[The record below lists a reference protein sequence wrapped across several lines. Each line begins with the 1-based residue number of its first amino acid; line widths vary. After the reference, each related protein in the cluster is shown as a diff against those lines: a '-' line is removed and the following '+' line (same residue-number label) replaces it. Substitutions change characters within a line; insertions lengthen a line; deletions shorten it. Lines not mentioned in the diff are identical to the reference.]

1 MKCQNY
7 FEGRFGFYCRE
18 TCALIGV
25 HSPYEMECEGC
36 SNRPASEGHETPMLA
51 SASPAR
57 RRDQEDRAPAETS
70 PLTGGLGQGAKPH
83 IRIRRLDGDSYVEV
97 RSIVDL
103 TPEATREIRRWFRGL
118 SWR

>member
-1 MKCQNY
+1 METWCCG
-7 FEGRFGFYCRE
+7 FLSDECCDHGCGAIDREGYY
-18 TCALIGV
+18 AK
-25 HSPYEMECEGC
+25 YEPG

>member
-57 RRDQEDRAPAETS
+57 RRDHEDRAPAETS
-70 PLTGGLGQGAKPH
+70 PLTGGLGQGPK
-83 IRIRRLDGDSYVEV
+83 S
-97 RSIVDL
+97 
-103 TPEATREIRRWFRGL
+103 
-118 SWR
+118 